1 MRTQYGL
8 SEKHNPLL
16 FLPIDLYQSIPIETL
31 HSILLGPFKYLFKN
45 QMAILSSKQKEE
57 ILARLRAFDQSGLA
71 FKLKGDICK

>member
-16 FLPIDLYQSIPIETL
+16 FLPVDLYQSIPIETL
-31 HSILLGPFKYLFKN
+31 HSILLGPFKYLLKN